1 MTSLPSGLVPLIL
14 QGHVIDRLR
23 ELPENS
29 IQCVVTSPPYWGMR
43 GYLTEAQ
50 VWGGDPDHAHEWSET
65 APRRARSDRDQ
76 GHNSAYRRG
85 GHLEWNNHENAV
97 ARGDARAGSPEN
109 FEARGGAECACGAWK
124 GELGCEPTPERF
136 VEDLARVFEE
146 VRRVLK
152 DDGTCWVNLGSTYAN
167 QPAGN
172 SPSRRWKNSHFEG
185 KKNAGTTQSG
195 AFDKRA
201 PGWKRKELI
210 PIPWLFG
217 LAMHEA
223 GWWLRSDVQWWK
235 LNGKHENVEDRP
247 FRAHEYITMYTKT
260 ADPYYNEEAMRQP
273 YVPSTIREIGIAYR
287 SESKKVT
294 VEGKEY
300 SLYDRAGA
308 EDPSD
313 LKRRIIKSLAERGGS
328 MLPDVWYM
336 STGNGEGRHVA
347 VYPET
352 LPELCITAST
362 RPGDLVLDP
371 FAGSGTTLV
380 VARRLGRPSIGIELS
395 PESAAFAREKLERPQ
410 GTATVHHP
418 SQRRLVEFGEAT
430 T

>member
-1 MTSLPSGLVPLIL
+1 MTVLPSGLAPLIL

-23 ELPENS
+23 ELPDDS
-29 IQCVVTSPPYWGMR
+29 IQCVVTSPPYWSMR

-50 VWGGDPDHAHEWSET
+50 VWGGDPDHAHEWSAT
-65 APRRARSDRDQ
+65 APRRARTA
-76 GHNSAYRRG
+76 N
-85 GHLEWNNHENAV
+85 
-97 ARGDARAGSPEN
+97 DAGTHSTFYGPDPHAN

-136 VEDLARVFEE
+136 VANLVWAFKE
-146 VRRVLK
+146 VHRVLK
-152 DDGTCWVNLGSTYAN
+152 DDGTCWVNLGSTYATTSH
-167 QPAGN
+167 GN
-172 SPSRRWKNSHFEG
+172 APSRRWKNSPPL
-185 KKNAGTTQSG
+185 
-195 AFDKRA
+195 DKRA

-223 GWWLRSDVQWWK
+223 GWWLRADVQWWK
-235 LNGKHENVEDRP
+235 LNAKHENVEDRP

-260 ADPYYNEEAMRQP
+260 ADPYYNEEALRQP

-294 VEGKEY
+294 VDGKEY

-308 EDPSD
+308 EDPSN

-395 PESAAFAREKLERPQ
+395 LESAAFAREKLERPQ
-410 GTATVHHP
+410 GAATVSHP
-418 SQRRLVEFGEAT
+418 SQRRLVEFGEAMA
-430 T
+430 

>member
-1 MTSLPSGLVPLIL
+1 MTDLPSGLAPLIL

-23 ELPENS
+23 ELPDDS

-152 DDGTCWVNLGSTYAN
+152 DDGTCWVNLGSTYATH
-167 QPAGN
+167 PAGLVG
-172 SPSRRWKNSHFEG
+172 PKRWAKSTMGVRHHL
-185 KKNAGTTQSG
+185 GTEQSG

-294 VEGKEY
+294 VDGKEY

-313 LKRRIIKSLAERGGS
+313 LKRRTIKSLAERGGS

-418 SQRRLVEFGEAT
+418 SQRRLVEFEEAPT
-430 T
+430 

>member
-1 MTSLPSGLVPLIL
+1 MTALPSGLAPLIL

-50 VWGGDPDHAHEWSET
+50 VWGGDPDHAHEWSAT
-65 APRRARSDRDQ
+65 APRRARTAD
-76 GHNSAYRRG
+76 
-85 GHLEWNNHENAV
+85 
-97 ARGDARAGSPEN
+97 DAGTHSTFYGPDPHAN

-136 VEDLARVFEE
+136 VADLTRVFEE
-146 VRRVLK
+146 IRRVLK
-152 DDGTCWVNLGSTYAN
+152 DDGTCWVNLGSTYATH
-167 QPAGN
+167 PAGLVG
-172 SPSRRWKNSHFEG
+172 PKRWAKSTMGVRHHL
-185 KKNAGTTQSG
+185 GTEQSG

-260 ADPYYNEEAMRQP
+260 ADPYYNEEALRQP

-287 SESKKVT
+287 SESKKAV
-294 VEGKEY
+294 VDGKEY

-308 EDPSD
+308 EDPSN

-362 RPGDLVLDP
+362 RPGDVVLDP

-410 GTATVHHP
+410 GAATVSHP
-418 SQRRLVEFGEAT
+418 SQRRLVEFEEAT
-430 T
+430 A